1 MEDLETLTPFKF
13 FKAEGTKTRVL
24 NLRLPEIPET
34 AKLHRTNQYSK
45 ICPPHTHNSLPSF
58 FVVAGSRELNLGPQ
72 ALCHLAPFLPL
83 NVSIMVRP
91 TSLGRNNSIVLII
104 IFYQ

>member
-24 NLRLPEIPET
+24 NMRLPEIPET

-45 ICPPHTHNSLPSF
+45 ICPPTHTQFP
-58 FVVAGSRELNLGPQ
+58 
-72 ALCHLAPFLPL
+72 PFLL
-83 NVSIMVRP
+83 CGGRVQRIELRASSTLSLSSILTTKR
-91 TSLGRNNSIVLII
+91 
-104 IFYQ
+104 FYNGEAHILRQK